1 MNEEAIISQWN
12 IDEHG
17 NPISVKT
24 EQETQ
29 VSVGGNLVQLE
40 GVPDEMQGVTIED
53 KSGNVFFR
61 VENLD
66 EVYDSDYAYYLMK
79 DGRVKFNPSQNG
91 KLLYFKYYSKGVTLL
106 SISRIYYKDSYD
118 NVVKI
123 LEDLIKAGFD
133 ALKVLEVFG
142 GAKEVIDR
150 LERDLD
156 NGRALATQLEDV
168 IAEGKPL
175 QENLNADITEAK
187 KWKDSLHKDVAEG
200 KILQP
205 QLHQD
210 IIDGRETDANLTQTI
225 NSATELD
232 DKIKTTGNA
241 SFIIEVENW
250 IASDDSDWA
259 YMYSLTTSLN
269 SSDLVF
275 KTQEITTKG
284 FEDCLLYSIVKDSNT
299 IAFYTD
305 DKVRTK
311 VIINARQY
319 GGTIQDFSVVNTDL
333 ISEGASNKYVT
344 PQEKVN
350 IGTIPDIK
358 QQCELNKSS
367 LEERVK
373 YYLNYSDMVSDDS
386 LKNGQSI
393 RLFGYYYPNDGGQ
406 CDYIYENGEFKPVV
420 LNCVTPEMFGA
431 RGDGITD
438 DTEAIQKAFDSDLS
452 NIVIF
457 GRKTYIVSS
466 QLNINKSKLIM
477 GAGYTYTPN
486 RSTILKC
493 TQDCI
498 KINVSYVNI
507 KYIYLQGN
515 SDSKPSYQYLAITVK
530 DELSKAIAQIT
541 LEDIFIA
548 YFDEACR
555 TNGYSWNYNNV
566 NINNVN
572 KGFNIL
578 GGTAHRF
585 NACSVNLCK
594 TGFETTDVIYSTLLN
609 CSVDHTTERA
619 YYIHGASRN
628 ISLLGCSG
636 ENISKTLLDI
646 DSAFYVNVENL
657 QSLFNNTTSGETLI
671 KLTSSSYCKLSQI
684 NLTGYNSI
692 QGNILMINLGGNNI
706 IENCEW
712 LGSIEKIKIIQS
724 TVLGRNDIRLPI
736 NTSIERGEFAIES
749 NNKVYCENVLPL
761 LQNSESKKSIG
772 IKLTGLNSAMP
783 LESKLENINGF
794 NNVRIWASSSTKEQN
809 IYDIKNTGVTISG
822 NGSTIKFQNMIFK
835 SLSELPTNGFSISD
849 SKVIFINCDFSQ
861 LSVSGGKKIT
871 CANFANVI
879 FNGCQG
885 ITISSDV
892 KKDGTCDVLEK
903 NA

>member
-1 MNEEAIISQWN
+1 MKFLRKINLEIN
-12 IDEHG
+12 KDLY
-17 NPISVKT
+17 NPIQAKQNDT
-24 EQETQ
+24 ARYLLF
-29 VSVGGNLVQLE
+29 NL
-40 GVPDEMQGVTIED
+40 
-53 KSGNVFFR
+53 
-61 VENLD
+61 
-66 EVYDSDYAYYLMK
+66 
-79 DGRVKFNPSQNG
+79 
-91 KLLYFKYYSKGVTLL
+91 
-106 SISRIYYKDSYD
+106 
-118 NVVKI
+118 
-123 LEDLIKAGFD
+123 
-133 ALKVLEVFG
+133 
-142 GAKEVIDR
+142 
-150 LERDLD
+150 LD
-156 NGRALATQLEDV
+156 NGVPFSLENKTV
-168 IAEGKPL
+168 RVYGLKP
-175 QENLNADITEAK
+175 
-187 KWKDSLHKDVAEG
+187 
-200 KILQP
+200 
-205 QLHQD
+205 
-210 IIDGRETDANLTQTI
+210 DGTKVFNNLT
-225 NSATELD
+225 
-232 DKIKTTGNA
+232 
-241 SFIIEVENW
+241 
-250 IASDDSDWA
+250 
-259 YMYSLTTSLN
+259 
-269 SSDLVF
+269 
-275 KTQEITTKG
+275 
-284 FEDCLLYSIVKDSNT
+284 
-299 IAFYTD
+299 
-305 DKVRTK
+305 
-311 VIINARQY
+311 IINAAKGLAELQLTTQMLVKPGCLKLELVIYEATDILSTTKFDIDIISCLRDDESIES
-319 GGTIQDFSVVNTDL
+319 TNEFSALTLGLSKLAEWDKYFKET
-333 ISEGASNKYVT
+333 SGAIEEKYT
-344 PQEKVN
+344 ER
-350 IGTIPDIK
+350 
-358 QQCELNKSS
+358 LNGIDSS

-420 LNCVTPEMFGA
+420 LNYVTPEMFGA

-457 GRKTYIVSS
+457 GRKTYLVSS

-477 GAGYTYTPN
+477 GAGYAYTPN

-555 TNGYSWNYNNV
+555 INGYSWNYNNV

-585 NACSVNLCK
+585 NACSVNICNY
-594 TGFETTDVIYSTLLN
+594 GFETKDVIYSTLIN
-609 CSVDHTTERA
+609 CGVDHVKEKA
-619 YYIHGASRN
+619 YYIHGSSRN

-712 LGSIEKIKIIQS
+712 LSSIEKIKIIQS

-736 NTSIERGEFAIES
+736 NTSIESGEFAIES

-871 CANFANVI
+871 CANFANVV

-892 KKDGTCDVLEK
+892 KKDGTCDISEK

>member
-1 MNEEAIISQWN
+1 MKFLRKINLEIN
-12 IDEHG
+12 KDLY
-17 NPISVKT
+17 NPIQVK
-24 EQETQ
+24 QGDN
-29 VSVGGNLVQLE
+29 SRYLLFNL
-40 GVPDEMQGVTIED
+40 
-53 KSGNVFFR
+53 
-61 VENLD
+61 
-66 EVYDSDYAYYLMK
+66 
-79 DGRVKFNPSQNG
+79 
-91 KLLYFKYYSKGVTLL
+91 
-106 SISRIYYKDSYD
+106 
-118 NVVKI
+118 
-123 LEDLIKAGFD
+123 
-133 ALKVLEVFG
+133 
-142 GAKEVIDR
+142 
-150 LERDLD
+150 LD
-156 NGRALATQLEDV
+156 NGVPFSLENKTVRVYGLKPDGTKVFNNLTIINAARGLAELQLTTQMLVKPGCLKLELVIYEATDILSTTKFDIDIISCIRDDGAIESTNEFSALTVALAKADEYGEALKQGT
-168 IAEGKPL
+168 
-175 QENLNADITEAK
+175 ENIELIY
-187 KWKDSLHKDVAEG
+187 
-200 KILQP
+200 
-205 QLHQD
+205 
-210 IIDGRETDANLTQTI
+210 
-225 NSATELD
+225 ATELN
-232 DKIKTTGNA
+232 G
-241 SFIIEVENW
+241 V
-250 IASDDSDWA
+250 
-259 YMYSLTTSLN
+259 
-269 SSDLVF
+269 
-275 KTQEITTKG
+275 
-284 FEDCLLYSIVKDSNT
+284 
-299 IAFYTD
+299 
-305 DKVRTK
+305 
-311 VIINARQY
+311 
-319 GGTIQDFSVVNTDL
+319 
-333 ISEGASNKYVT
+333 
-344 PQEKVN
+344 
-350 IGTIPDIK
+350 
-358 QQCELNKSS
+358 KSS

-420 LNCVTPEMFGA
+420 LNYVTPEMFGA

-457 GRKTYIVSS
+457 GRKTYLASS

-477 GAGYTYTPN
+477 GAGYAYTPS

-493 TQDCI
+493 TRDCI
-498 KINVSYVNI
+498 KINVSYVKI
-507 KYIYLQGN
+507 AFIYLQGN
-515 SDSKPSYQYLAITVK
+515 KDNQPSYEYLAITVK
-530 DELSKAIAQIT
+530 DINSKAIAQVT

-548 YFDEACR
+548 YFDEGCK

-572 KGFNIL
+572 RGFNIL

-684 NLTGYNSI
+684 NLTAYNSI

-712 LGSIEKIKIIQS
+712 LSSIEKIKIIQS

-736 NTSIERGEFAIES
+736 NTSIESGEFAIES

>member
-1 MNEEAIISQWN
+1 MKYPKRANVDLSKSLHESIQ
-12 IDEHG
+12 
-17 NPISVKT
+17 VK
-24 EQETQ
+24 QRD
-29 VSVGGNLVQLE
+29 NARYLL
-40 GVPDEMQGVTIED
+40 
-53 KSGNVFFR
+53 FR
-61 VENLD
+61 
-66 EVYDSDYAYYLMK
+66 
-79 DGRVKFNPSQNG
+79 
-91 KLLYFKYYSKGVTLL
+91 
-106 SISRIYYKDSYD
+106 I
-118 NVVKI
+118 
-123 LEDLIKAGFD
+123 
-133 ALKVLEVFG
+133 
-142 GAKEVIDR
+142 
-150 LERDLD
+150 LD
-156 NGRALATQLEDV
+156 NGVPFDLSNKTVRVFGKKADGKEIYNDMSVTNATKGECELRLTSGALSDP
-168 IAEGKPL
+168 G
-175 QENLNADITEAK
+175 
-187 KWKDSLHKDVAEG
+187 
-200 KILQP
+200 ILQIEIEIKENE
-205 QLHQD
+205 D
-210 IIDGRETDANLTQTI
+210 ILSTFL
-225 NSATELD
+225 LD
-232 DKIKTTGNA
+232 VDVKRSIR
-241 SFIIEVENW
+241 S
-250 IASDDSDWA
+250 
-259 YMYSLTTSLN
+259 N
-269 SSDLVF
+269 SSIESSNEFTALENGIIKLDEWDKYF
-275 KTQEITTKG
+275 KETSGAIEEKYTERLNG
-284 FEDCLLYSIVKDSNT
+284 
-299 IAFYTD
+299 IA
-305 DKVRTK
+305 
-311 VIINARQY
+311 
-319 GGTIQDFSVVNTDL
+319 
-333 ISEGASNKYVT
+333 
-344 PQEKVN
+344 
-350 IGTIPDIK
+350 
-358 QQCELNKSS
+358 SS

-406 CDYIYENGEFKPVV
+406 CDYIYENGEFKPVI
-420 LNCVTPEMFGA
+420 LNYVTPEMFGA

-457 GRKTYIVSS
+457 GRKTYLVSS

-477 GAGYTYTPN
+477 GAGYAYTPN

-555 TNGYSWNYNNV
+555 INGYSWNYNNV

-585 NACSVNLCK
+585 NACSVNICNY
-594 TGFETTDVIYSTLLN
+594 GFETKDVIYSTLIN
-609 CSVDHTTERA
+609 CGVDHVKEKA
-619 YYIHGASRN
+619 YYIHGSSRN

-657 QSLFNNTTSGETLI
+657 QSLFNNTPNSENLI
-671 KLTSSSYCKLSQI
+671 KLSSSSYCRLSQI
-684 NLTGYNSI
+684 NLTGYSSI

-712 LGSIEKIKIIQS
+712 LSSIEKIKIIQS

-736 NTSIERGEFAIES
+736 NTSIESGEFAIES

-794 NNVRIWASSSTKEQN
+794 NNIRIWASSSTKEQN

-822 NGSTIKFQNMIFK
+822 NGSIIKFQNMIFK

-871 CANFANVI
+871 CANFANVV

-892 KKDGTCDVLEK
+892 KKDGTCDISEK

>member
-1 MNEEAIISQWN
+1 MKFLNKINLKINEDFYDRIK
-12 IDEHG
+12 
-17 NPISVKT
+17 VKQNDT
-24 EQETQ
+24 ARYLLF
-29 VSVGGNLVQLE
+29 NL
-40 GVPDEMQGVTIED
+40 
-53 KSGNVFFR
+53 
-61 VENLD
+61 
-66 EVYDSDYAYYLMK
+66 
-79 DGRVKFNPSQNG
+79 
-91 KLLYFKYYSKGVTLL
+91 
-106 SISRIYYKDSYD
+106 
-118 NVVKI
+118 
-123 LEDLIKAGFD
+123 
-133 ALKVLEVFG
+133 
-142 GAKEVIDR
+142 
-150 LERDLD
+150 LD
-156 NGRALATQLEDV
+156 NGVPFSLENKTV
-168 IAEGKPL
+168 RVYGLKP
-175 QENLNADITEAK
+175 
-187 KWKDSLHKDVAEG
+187 
-200 KILQP
+200 
-205 QLHQD
+205 
-210 IIDGRETDANLTQTI
+210 DGTKVFNNLT
-225 NSATELD
+225 
-232 DKIKTTGNA
+232 
-241 SFIIEVENW
+241 
-250 IASDDSDWA
+250 
-259 YMYSLTTSLN
+259 
-269 SSDLVF
+269 
-275 KTQEITTKG
+275 
-284 FEDCLLYSIVKDSNT
+284 
-299 IAFYTD
+299 
-305 DKVRTK
+305 
-311 VIINARQY
+311 IINAAKGLAELQLTTQMLVKPGCLKLELVIYEATDILSTTKFDIDIISCIRDD
-319 GGTIQDFSVVNTDL
+319 GAIESTNEFSALTLGLSKLDEWDKYFKET
-333 ISEGASNKYVT
+333 SGAIEEKYT
-344 PQEKVN
+344 ER
-350 IGTIPDIK
+350 
-358 QQCELNKSS
+358 LNGIASS

-420 LNCVTPEMFGA
+420 LNYVTPEMFGA

-438 DTEAIQKAFDSDLS
+438 DTEAIQKAIDSDLS

-555 TNGYSWNYNNV
+555 INGHSWNYNNV

-578 GGTAHRF
+578 GGMAHRF

>member
-1 MNEEAIISQWN
+1 MKFLNKINLKINEDFYDRIK
-12 IDEHG
+12 
-17 NPISVKT
+17 VKQNDT
-24 EQETQ
+24 ARYLLF
-29 VSVGGNLVQLE
+29 NL
-40 GVPDEMQGVTIED
+40 
-53 KSGNVFFR
+53 
-61 VENLD
+61 
-66 EVYDSDYAYYLMK
+66 
-79 DGRVKFNPSQNG
+79 
-91 KLLYFKYYSKGVTLL
+91 
-106 SISRIYYKDSYD
+106 
-118 NVVKI
+118 
-123 LEDLIKAGFD
+123 
-133 ALKVLEVFG
+133 
-142 GAKEVIDR
+142 
-150 LERDLD
+150 LD
-156 NGRALATQLEDV
+156 NGVPFSLENKTV
-168 IAEGKPL
+168 RVYGLKP
-175 QENLNADITEAK
+175 
-187 KWKDSLHKDVAEG
+187 
-200 KILQP
+200 
-205 QLHQD
+205 
-210 IIDGRETDANLTQTI
+210 DGTKVFNNLT
-225 NSATELD
+225 
-232 DKIKTTGNA
+232 
-241 SFIIEVENW
+241 
-250 IASDDSDWA
+250 
-259 YMYSLTTSLN
+259 
-269 SSDLVF
+269 
-275 KTQEITTKG
+275 
-284 FEDCLLYSIVKDSNT
+284 
-299 IAFYTD
+299 
-305 DKVRTK
+305 
-311 VIINARQY
+311 IINAAKGLAELQLTTQMLVKPGCLKLELVIYEATDILSTTKFDIDIISCIRDD
-319 GGTIQDFSVVNTDL
+319 GAIESTNEFSALTLGLSKLDEWDKYFKET
-333 ISEGASNKYVT
+333 SGAIEEKYT
-344 PQEKVN
+344 ER
-350 IGTIPDIK
+350 
-358 QQCELNKSS
+358 LNGIASS
-367 LEERVK
+367 LEKRVK

-420 LNCVTPEMFGA
+420 LNYVTPEMFGA

-457 GRKTYIVSS
+457 GRKTYLASS

-477 GAGYTYTPN
+477 GAGYAYTPS

-493 TQDCI
+493 TRDCI
-498 KINVSYVNI
+498 KINVSYVKI
-507 KYIYLQGN
+507 AFIYLQGN
-515 SDSKPSYQYLAITVK
+515 KDNQPSYEYLAITVK
-530 DELSKAIAQIT
+530 DINSKAIAQVT

-548 YFDEACR
+548 YFDEGCK

-572 KGFNIL
+572 RGFNIL

-594 TGFETTDVIYSTLLN
+594 TGFETTDVIYSILLN

-684 NLTGYNSI
+684 NLTAYNSI

-712 LGSIEKIKIIQS
+712 LSSIEKIKIIQS

-736 NTSIERGEFAIES
+736 NTSIESGEFAIES

>member
-1 MNEEAIISQWN
+1 MKFLNKINLKINEDFYDRIK
-12 IDEHG
+12 
-17 NPISVKT
+17 VKQNDT
-24 EQETQ
+24 ARYLLF
-29 VSVGGNLVQLE
+29 NL
-40 GVPDEMQGVTIED
+40 
-53 KSGNVFFR
+53 
-61 VENLD
+61 
-66 EVYDSDYAYYLMK
+66 
-79 DGRVKFNPSQNG
+79 
-91 KLLYFKYYSKGVTLL
+91 
-106 SISRIYYKDSYD
+106 
-118 NVVKI
+118 
-123 LEDLIKAGFD
+123 
-133 ALKVLEVFG
+133 
-142 GAKEVIDR
+142 
-150 LERDLD
+150 LD
-156 NGRALATQLEDV
+156 NGVPFSLENKTV
-168 IAEGKPL
+168 RVYGLKP
-175 QENLNADITEAK
+175 
-187 KWKDSLHKDVAEG
+187 
-200 KILQP
+200 
-205 QLHQD
+205 
-210 IIDGRETDANLTQTI
+210 DGTKVFNNLT
-225 NSATELD
+225 
-232 DKIKTTGNA
+232 
-241 SFIIEVENW
+241 
-250 IASDDSDWA
+250 
-259 YMYSLTTSLN
+259 
-269 SSDLVF
+269 
-275 KTQEITTKG
+275 
-284 FEDCLLYSIVKDSNT
+284 
-299 IAFYTD
+299 
-305 DKVRTK
+305 
-311 VIINARQY
+311 IINAAKGLAELQLTTQMLVKPGCLKLELVIYEATDILSTTKFDIDIISCIRDD
-319 GGTIQDFSVVNTDL
+319 GAIESTNEFSALTLGLSKLDEWDKYFKET
-333 ISEGASNKYVT
+333 SGAIEEKYT
-344 PQEKVN
+344 ER
-350 IGTIPDIK
+350 
-358 QQCELNKSS
+358 LNGIASS

-420 LNCVTPEMFGA
+420 LNYVTPEMFGA

-438 DTEAIQKAFDSDLS
+438 DTEAIQKAIDSDLS

-555 TNGYSWNYNNV
+555 INGHSWNYNNV